1 MKRVARSLAVLLAAA
16 SPSAAAE
23 TASAGKYPNYYAAR
37 DAAEQGDCKAVITHL
52 DAFLRKHP
60 DVPGKYP
67 DFYFELKYVR
77 KQCSEGIIVRGIEGE
92 SEGIDPL
99 PEDLP
104 MTE

>member
-1 MKRVARSLAVLLAAA
+1 MKRVARFLAVLLAAA
-16 SPSAAAE
+16 SLSAAAE
-23 TASAGKYPNYYAAR
+23 TASDEKYSNYYAAR
-37 DAAEQGDCKAVITHL
+37 HAAEQGDCKAVITHL

-60 DVPGKYP
+60 YVPEKFP

-99 PEDLP
+99 PEGLP
-104 MTE
+104 MAE